1 MNKIFVSA
9 GYPGNSIDSLSDK
22 YDVHVFDKDRLP
34 TAEELARK
42 AEGSSALITTVSDI
56 VNKKIIDL
64 CPDLKIISNSGVG
77 YENVDIPYATEKG
90 IFVTNTPGVLTET
103 TADMAWVLILSVG
116 RRIVEAD
123 AYVREGQFKCWLPSL
138 MLGMNIHNKTLGVFG
153 MGRIGTAVARRAS
166 GFNMNII
173 YNNRGR
179 NELAEKDTGA
189 VFVDFQTLLKESD
202 YIVVTTPLT
211 PETKGRFGLPEFR
224 QMKSGA
230 IIINIGRG
238 PVIKEAELAEALKE
252 RLIWG
257 AGLDVF
263 ENEPKVDPELLKQKN
278 VVLAPHMASASWETR
293 EEMIA
298 MAVRS
303 VELALNGEVPEHLVN
318 PQVVSSK

>member
-166 GFNMNII
+166 GFNMNIV
-173 YNNRGR
+173 YSNRGR

-224 QMKSGA
+224 QMKSEA